1 MAGFLNHNLFLV
13 SNEIR
18 KRRDRNKYSEGL
30 LKYARKGLISKT
42 LESTSILNSELMRSE
57 IMIEHIK
64 WEIFSVY
71 RPQAILL

>member
-1 MAGFLNHNLFLV
+1 MF
-13 SNEIR
+13 SNSQFIFGQYEIR
-18 KRRDRNKYSEGL
+18 KRRDRNKYREGL